1 MEAIGTEDNQE
12 RGGHWSEKAVTDAIE
27 DMKGNKQLSHG
38 SQVRYQS
45 AEEGTRE
52 VKGQSSKASSCLCR
66 GSDGSPHRTTCS
78 NPHTVWLLPTCH
90 VYRVLKSTDLSSDKF
105 KAIDKTLLPMEVK
118 C

>member
-1 MEAIGTEDNQE
+1 MAAIGTEDNQE

-27 DMKGNKQLSHG
+27 DMKGNKQLSHR

-66 GSDGSPHRTTCS
+66 ALMHHLTGQPAAT
-78 NPHTVWLLPTCH
+78 HTVWLLPTSH
-90 VYRVLKSTDLSSDKF
+90 VYRVLKSTDLSSDKL
-105 KAIDKTLLPMEVK
+105 KL
-118 C
+118 